1 MVLSRGSGGHYLC
14 RGSKVHTH
22 IMNIA
27 YEPHPSPANNR
38 EEEVGRSQGM
48 DVTPIMSNVN
58 SDDEFLDIIKNNSGN
73 TALGPY
79 LIDLDEDDDDNN
91 NTLSGMSAETR
102 LLTDEARLIQIAKK
116 ENKVSYKSSSTK
128 NTSSTNLTTKTS
140 TNNNNSTTI
149 DIIAPSGKLGFILV
163 NPEPPEPL
171 GPSFV
176 YNIRKDS
183 PLISLLQLGD
193 KILALDDED
202 VTDLSAESISKL
214 LGSKSSEIGRKITIL
229 RESKADV
236 IRHLLMNEGGGETGT
251 TASTT
256 TSASTV
262 VAGSSSTA
270 AEITSL
276 FDILNFPKN
285 KRNDFL
291 SRYEGRES
299 DLLKN
304 LKKLK
309 TMQESKNSNK
319 KRSDFQPMDSM
330 KKSGGNKVA
339 AWDVTPTTKIMEE
352 EESGKRFMN
361 ELKAMEAGL
370 GVVGVPVVKMVQQ
383 TPTSTS
389 GGGMGGG
396 GYKSSRTTVPE
407 PLKDLVVVKT
417 APSSQN
423 TNNRKILCLT
433 AAVLVVGAG
442 GVIGWQVVSS
452 NSQSTE
458 SQQSS
463 SSNGGVSSTATD
475 SGEQPTAFPTESV
488 SLVTALEPTTT
499 TPLTFPPTQSV
510 APSASPAPTLTN
522 PCIVCP
528 NGATAGLTY
537 IPNAEVGDTDTCID
551 LIDAAST
558 YEYGSQMCTLIET
571 SSAEC
576 CPGEKYI
583 PPSTSAPTTWTEM
596 FSGLVIPGIPTGS
609 PTTVVEMLENALDN
623 FVPPSFSPT
632 TESPTPAPTMKERPS
647 SRLKLHYRDHYNWQD
662 FTEDPKYCMQ
672 CGGNSGG
679 CNSGS
684 EIKVQRCDEDNNKQQ
699 FVAIGRTIRPSGDDS
714 LCFTIMGYNSAQD
727 TDGDTITEPIQLQEC
742 QENDIDQQFT
752 GYSTENE
759 FELSPVERGD
769 RCLGQAHHPKS
780 NELIHPKSCIGARKD
795 TTAEWITY

>member
-1 MVLSRGSGGHYLC
+1 MI
-14 RGSKVHTH
+14 T
-22 IMNIA
+22 IA
-27 YEPHPSPANNR
+27 YHEPHPSPANNR

-58 SDDEFLDIIKNNSGN
+58 SDDEFLDIIKNNSVN
-73 TALGPY
+73 TALGPT
-79 LIDLDEDDDDNN
+79 LIDLDEDEDDN

-128 NTSSTNLTTKTS
+128 NTSITDLTTKTS

-214 LGSKSSEIGRKITIL
+214 LGSKSSAIGRKITIL

-236 IRHLLMNEGGGETGT
+236 IRNLLMNEGGGETGT

-262 VAGSSSTA
+262 VSGSSSSTA
-270 AEITSL
+270 AEIMSL
-276 FDILNFPKN
+276 FDMLNFPKN

-319 KRSDFQPMDSM
+319 KKSDFQPMDSM
-330 KKSGGNKVA
+330 KKSGGNKLA

-383 TPTSTS
+383 APSLS
-389 GGGMGGG
+389 SSGGMGGG
-396 GYKSSRTTVPE
+396 GGLKSNRTTVPE

-463 SSNGGVSSTATD
+463 SSNGGVSPTASD
-475 SGEQPTAFPTESV
+475 SGEQPTASPTESV
-488 SLVTALEPTTT
+488 SLVTALEPTTTT

-571 SSAEC
+571 SAAEC
-576 CPGEKYI
+576 CPGDKYI
-583 PPSTSAPTTWTEM
+583 PPTTSAPTTWIEM

-679 CNSGS
+679 CNAGS
-684 EIKVQRCDEDNNKQQ
+684 EIKVQRCDEDNNKQY

-727 TDGDTITEPIQLQEC
+727 TDGGTITEPIQLQEC
-742 QENDIDQQFT
+742 QENDVDQQFT